1 VSTIVYNSKVILY
14 KIEKVVDNL
23 NLTKSNKKLLKRLA
37 LKHLIKD
44 NSDERRKMDGLINIF
59 TVLHNE
65 SGESGKDYYL
75 FTGNDIEAV
84 KRQLDRY
91 IDIDGVQWN
100 SMYDCTGR
108 YFSSPI
114 EVNVYKQ
121 ANRILVG
128 QSWGFDV

>member
-1 VSTIVYNSKVILY
+1 
-14 KIEKVVDNL
+14 VDNL
-23 NLTKSNKKLLKRLA
+23 ILTKSNKKLLKRLA
-37 LKHLIKD
+37 VKRLIKD
-44 NSDERRKMDGLINIF
+44 SGDERRKMDGLINIF
-59 TVLHNE
+59 TVLHSE

-75 FTGNDIEAV
+75 FIGNDIEAV

-91 IDIDGVQWN
+91 IDIDGVQWH
-100 SMYDCTGR
+100 SAYDCTGR

-128 QSWGFDV
+128 QSWGYDV